1 LRYPYPNLSH
11 PEDTAMARRALGW
24 LAFACLSLTLL
35 TSACTRSDATGPSDT
50 PAPSLESQGAN
61 N

>member
-1 LRYPYPNLSH
+1 M
-11 PEDTAMARRALGW
+11 TRRASSW
-24 LAFACLSLTLL
+24 LALACLSLALL

-50 PAPSLESQGAN
+50 PAPSLETQGGN

>member
-1 LRYPYPNLSH
+1 
-11 PEDTAMARRALGW
+11 MARRASSW
-24 LAFACLSLTLL
+24 LAFACLSLALL
-35 TSACTRSDATGPSDT
+35 NTACTRSDATGPSDT

>member
-1 LRYPYPNLSH
+1 
-11 PEDTAMARRALGW
+11 MAHRASSW
-24 LAFACLSLTLL
+24 LALASLSLALL
-35 TSACTRSDATGPSDT
+35 TTACTRSDATGPSDT

>member
-1 LRYPYPNLSH
+1 
-11 PEDTAMARRALGW
+11 MVRRASSW
-24 LAFACLSLTLL
+24 IAVACLSLALL

-50 PAPSLESQGAN
+50 PTPSLESQGSN

>member
-1 LRYPYPNLSH
+1 MVRHASSWI
-11 PEDTAMARRALGW
+11 AL
-24 LAFACLSLTLL
+24 ACLSLALL

-50 PAPSLESQGAN
+50 PAPSFESQGSN